1 MQEYPI
7 KKFNIPCRSCS
18 KNILYMTAI
27 PLSGDI
33 NKMTEDDH
41 YEIID
46 NGHIML
52 DGYCYCNKDCQFRY
66 MMKNLFNSMCDI

>member
-1 MQEYPI
+1 
-7 KKFNIPCRSCS
+7 
-18 KNILYMTAI
+18 MTGI